1 MSDVDFPALME
12 PVARILWGE
21 PSKALSTRL
30 QLRWGS
36 QGSKSVKLDGEG
48 FWHDFETGESGG
60 VLKLIRREIACDDQG
75 AIEWLEEQG
84 FIEKRQEPR
93 ERTERPEPRP
103 EPQQPPETSAG
114 EQTAVKGYHYTTRD
128 GDPLYDVIR
137 YQRKLPNGGFVIDPK
152 TGNPKKTFRQRRPD
166 GWGGWIWNLDG
177 VGHTIYRH
185 PEVEV
190 AIAEGK
196 TVFLPEGEKD
206 ADTFVEW
213 GLCGSTNSGGA
224 QHWTPELAALFKDA
238 DVVIPVDNDQ
248 VGIEAGEKKARSLKG
263 IAKRI
268 RVLNFAEH
276 VDDFPKKADVTDWKE
291 RFGGDAS
298 KLDEILKRLP
308 DWRPRPPSS
317 KFGAARMRD
326 LAGSPIVYD
335 WLVKGLIERGGV
347 FMVAAEKQ
355 AGKSFFMMDMGMKVA
370 RGLDYCGRKVKQG
383 LVIYMACE
391 DGKGVK
397 LRAEGYRRDQG
408 IPEDQDLPFLVMDP
422 TEKGAGTFSLMN
434 DDAVDAFIK
443 ECLSWEEFYGVKLEL
458 IVIDTLSIAA
468 EGMDEING
476 AEVGRVLARVNRIAS
491 QTEAAVCLVHHMN
504 ADGKRVRGH
513 SSLGNNVS
521 GVIELRPLTKP
532 QTNRNL
538 PPELIKDADGRMIRK
553 AVLDKN
559 KNGPNKIS
567 WRFVL
572 RQINLGQDADGYP
585 ITTCVLDTP
594 SSEPDEGGPK
604 TGRLSPDQKLV
615 LDALRAA
622 VEEKGK
628 TMPSGVRVGPQ
639 VRVCTDQQDFDAQ
652 VRKVWA
658 FRAGE
663 EDIEARNKELSDAM
677 KRNVTALI
685 NAGFMG
691 RDNDHKIVWFLK
703 DDRPKRKEAEPPP
716 ALPQD
721 VRDALKDG
729 VPF

>member
-1 MSDVDFPALME
+1 MQEV
-12 PVARILWGE
+12 
-21 PSKALSTRL
+21 
-30 QLRWGS
+30 
-36 QGSKSVKLDGEG
+36 
-48 FWHDFETGESGG
+48 
-60 VLKLIRREIACDDQG
+60 ACDREG
-75 AIEWLEEQG
+75 AIEWLEAEG
-84 FIEKRQEPR
+84 FIQPRQERQGRQETPPR
-93 ERTERPEPRP
+93 HEEPAEQERPP
-103 EPQQPPETSAG
+103 ESTPEAKPVP
-114 EQTAVKGYHYTTRD
+114 VKGYRYTD
-128 GDPLYDVIR
+128 GDGNTLYEVIR
-137 YQRKLPNGGFVIDPK
+137 YHFQNPDGSFVLGK
-152 TGNPKKTFRQRRPD
+152 TGTPKKTFKQRRPD
-166 GWGGWIWNLDG
+166 GRGGYVWGLGD
-177 VGHTIYRH
+177 VQHTLYRRQ
-185 PEVEV
+185 EVER
-190 AIAEGK
+190 AIEAGR
-196 TVFLPEGEKD
+196 TIFLPEGEKD
-206 ADTFVEW
+206 VETAEAW
-213 GLCGSTNSGGA
+213 DLVGATNSGGA
-224 QHWTPELAALFKDA
+224 QNWRPELAAMLRGA
-238 DVVIPVDNDQ
+238 DVVVLGDDD
-248 VGIEAGEKKARSLKG
+248 EAGRKRVDDVARSLRG
-263 IAKRI
+263 IAA
-268 RVLNFAEH
+268 RVRAIYSWGG
-276 VDDFPKKADVTDWKE
+276 PKDVTDWKE
-291 RFGGDAS
+291 AGGTKEQLLAMV
-298 KLDEILKRLP
+298 EQLP

-370 RGLDYCGRKVKQG
+370 RGLEYCGRKVKQG

-422 TEKGAGTFSLMN
+422 QEKGAGTFSLMN
-434 DDAVDAFIK
+434 DEAVDAFIK
-443 ECLSWEEFYGVKLEL
+443 ECLSWEEFYGIKLEL
-458 IVIDTLSIAA
+458 IVIDTLSIAT

-476 AEVGRVLARVNRIAS
+476 AEVGKVLARVNRIAA

-504 ADGKRVRGH
+504 AEGKRVRGH

-594 SSEPDEGGPK
+594 SSEPDEGQAK
-604 TGRLSPDQKLV
+604 TGRLSADQKLV

-622 VEEKGK
+622 VEEHGK

-639 VRVCTDQQDFDAQ
+639 IRLCAQQTDFA
-652 VRKVWA
+652 
-658 FRAGE
+658 
-663 EDIEARNKELSDAM
+663 IES
-677 KRNVTALI
+677 
-685 NAGFMG
+685 
-691 RDNDHKIVWFLK
+691 
-703 DDRPKRKEAEPPP
+703 RPKVGAT
-716 ALPQD
+716 
-721 VRDALKDG
+721 
-729 VPF
+729 